1 MTSCIGARLT
11 TCQVVFMKVI
21 ACISQKGGVGKTT
34 ISINLAV
41 AAARDGKQVVLL
53 DLDPQQS
60 AARWARLRED
70 ENPLILPAHAPNLA
84 ELIKKAE
91 DGGADIVIIDTAPK
105 SENASLT
112 AAKLADLVL
121 IPCQPS
127 SLDLDAIG
135 DTVQIVRLAG
145 KPAAIVITNAKKQS
159 TLANMA
165 EEAVAEYGLPIAPVR
180 LGSRVAF
187 VKSLAEGKGLVEFE
201 PFGPSAKEI
210 EELYAFTCKQG
221 DMRT

>member
-1 MTSCIGARLT
+1 MAACVGARLT
-11 TCQVVFMKVI
+11 ACQAVAMKVI

-60 AARWARLRED
+60 TARWARLREAD
-70 ENPLILPAHAPNLA
+70 NPLILPAHAPNLP
-84 ELIKKAE
+84 ELLEKARE
-91 DGGADIVIIDTAPK
+91 GGADLVIIDTAPK

-135 DTVQIVRLAG
+135 DTVQIVRLAS
-145 KPAAIVITNAKKQS
+145 KPAAIVITNAKARS
-159 TLANMA
+159 SLADMA
-165 EEAVAEYGLPIAPVR
+165 EEAVAEYGLPIVPVR

-201 PFGPSAKEI
+201 PSGSSAKEI
-210 EELYAFTCKQG
+210 KALYKFTCKQG
-221 DMRT
+221 DKRT

>member
-1 MTSCIGARLT
+1 
-11 TCQVVFMKVI
+11 MKVI

-60 AARWARLRED
+60 AARWSRLRTD
-70 ENPLILPAHAPNLA
+70 DNPLIIPAHAPNLA
-84 ELIKKAE
+84 ELLEKAE
-91 DGGADIVIIDTAPK
+91 TGGADLVIIDTAPK

-112 AAKLADLVL
+112 AARVADFVL

-135 DTVQIVRLAG
+135 DTVQIARLAA
-145 KPAAIVITNAKKQS
+145 KPAAIVITNAKSNS
-159 TLANMA
+159 TLSDLAHD
-165 EEAVAEYGLPIAPVR
+165 AVAEYGLPVAPVR

-187 VKSLAEGKGLVEFE
+187 VRSLAEGKGITEFE
-201 PFGPSAKEI
+201 PSGPSAI
-210 EELYAFTCKQG
+210 EVNALYTFTCKQG